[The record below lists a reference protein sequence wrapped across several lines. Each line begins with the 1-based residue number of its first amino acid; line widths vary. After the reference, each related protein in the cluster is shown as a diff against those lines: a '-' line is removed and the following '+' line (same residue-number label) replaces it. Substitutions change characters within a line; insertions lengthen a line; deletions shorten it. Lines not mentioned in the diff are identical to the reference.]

1 MGSSSSKSE
10 TQNIVN
16 EIINKYNLEQY
27 NEMTNIQ
34 QNNIKSEIISNYI
47 QNLTSRNINREDVEE
62 NLKRHSE
69 ASARSAAENIIAY
82 KNINII
88 DNSGEVLIQQ
98 NAQVISKITAS
109 FMSLMSYAANTI
121 SKSDIA
127 TQVQSVLNG
136 DVDTSTFNEN
146 AQKAISNVVNNQD
159 LGNTAQFEQSLP
171 QNVSLPEIKLL
182 DPKIYESSKEDTTLN
197 SSNLV
202 SNDVNQVVKNI
213 AYSMLAN
220 DQQFVQHLNNSV
232 TKMLENITENSR
244 KINDTV
250 QQITNAEATGTNT
263 LSGESLNITGNS
275 GKVAIIQD
283 TKVQAEALQDMVT
296 QSVFDSSQSA
306 ILSATMADILG
317 MTASTKSETIAAGS
331 QDQTT
336 SSSNAVSS
344 SSDMTSKQSKSVTGV
359 VIVLVV
365 FVVIIAACIGIYF
378 YARNKREKQELEHG
392 YVHRQAQSQIMQNLG
407 NRTMSMTR

>member
-34 QNNIKSEIISNYI
+34 QNSIKSEIISNYM
-47 QNLTSRNINREDVEE
+47 QNLTSRNINREEVEE

-69 ASARSAAENIIAY
+69 ASARSTAENIIAY
-82 KNINII
+82 KNINIV
-88 DNSGEVLIQQ
+88 DNSGEILIKQ
-98 NAQVISKITAS
+98 NAQVISKITAT
-109 FMSLMSYAANTI
+109 FMSIMSYAANTI
-121 SKSDIA
+121 AQSDIA
-127 TQVQSVLNG
+127 TQVQAILNG
-136 DVDTSTFNEN
+136 DVDASSFNDN
-146 AQKAISNVVNNQD
+146 AQKAISDVINNQD
-159 LGNTAQFEQSLP
+159 LGSTAKFEQSLP
-171 QNVSLPEIKLL
+171 QNVSLPEIKLI

-202 SNDVNQVVKNI
+202 SNDVNQVVKNV

-250 QQITNAEATGTNT
+250 EQITKAEASGNNT
-263 LSGESLNITGNS
+263 LTGESLNITGNS
-275 GKVAIIQD
+275 GKVSIIQD

-296 QSVFDSSQSA
+296 QSVFDSNQSA
-306 ILSATMADILG
+306 ILSATMADMLG

-344 SSDMTSKQSKSVTGV
+344 SNDVTSKQSKSVTGV

-365 FVVIIAACIGIYF
+365 FVIIIAACIGMYF

-407 NRTMSMTR
+407 IRTM